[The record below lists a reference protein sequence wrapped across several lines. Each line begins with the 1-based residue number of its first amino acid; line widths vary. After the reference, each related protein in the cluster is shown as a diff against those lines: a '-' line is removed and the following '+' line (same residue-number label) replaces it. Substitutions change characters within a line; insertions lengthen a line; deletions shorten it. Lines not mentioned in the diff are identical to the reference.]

1 MEVFGAEKFIDGDI
15 QAVAELFDRCD
26 GRRVVSAARNVI
38 KRGLRDAAEDAQAV
52 DRDTSF
58 FAQRRRTA
66 SPTVITTTP
75 LSFHKEY
82 RFPLEKINSF
92 GLK

>member
-26 GRRVVSAARNVI
+26 GRRVVSAAHNVI
-38 KRGLRDAAEDAQAV
+38 KRGLRDAAEDALAV

-58 FAQRRRTA
+58 FAQRQNA
-66 SPTVITTTP
+66 PPHGFAHCHHNHPAFFS
-75 LSFHKEY
+75 
-82 RFPLEKINSF
+82 
-92 GLK
+92 